1 MSGCL
6 LAPKPASPFWARE
19 CRRAR
24 WQYDPSSGRFLQRD
38 PFALRLTDPP
48 VSSYFYAND
57 EPTLYTD
64 PSGLCWTGLCWAKH
78 AGQWAERHPHVVV
91 DAAAAVC
98 VVASLGGCGY
108 VAVGAVV
115 TTIVAVGLS

>member
-1 MSGCL
+1 
-6 LAPKPASPFWARE
+6 
-19 CRRAR
+19 
-24 WQYDPSSGRFLQRD
+24 
-38 PFALRLTDPP
+38 
-48 VSSYFYAND
+48 VSAYFYGND

-115 TTIVAVGLS
+115 TTIGTSASRNLHGKKKKNYGRFAADDSTVSARRRDHSERNAVLVTGRCSF